1 MAEHGRG
8 PCQPRCDAHCPRKKG
23 EALDDGS
30 TYAQR
35 QCSWFPGRRDVRL
48 WRRPVALHV
57 AMRCDQAIHDVA
69 CPDESS
75 ESMSKPE
82 NGRRGLGDTQI
93 GTGKDLCDPILRRV
107 VLVLGP
113 FPFRS
118 ARPRRRDLMRV
129 KVAAWPGRAPC
140 FWIPSF
146 RALQSRS
153 SLQSR
158 HDTAGHR
165 QQVSRVPAARLERSR
180 GEILLAGTHTLS
192 SQCVLRQAEQP
203 E

>member
-1 MAEHGRG
+1 MRT
-8 PCQPRCDAHCPRKKG
+8 AHEKKG

>member
-1 MAEHGRG
+1 MRTARDGKR
-8 PCQPRCDAHCPRKKG
+8 

-35 QCSWFPGRRDVRL
+35 QCSWPPGGMSVSGV

-57 AMRCDQAIHDVA
+57 AMRCDQAIRNVA
-69 CPDESS
+69 CPDESTK
-75 ESMSKPE
+75 SMSKPE
-82 NGRRGLGDTQI
+82 NGRRGVGDTQI

-113 FPFRS
+113 FPLRS
-118 ARPRRRDLMRV
+118 ARPRPRDLMRV

-146 RALQSRS
+146 RALQKQPPESRR
-153 SLQSR
+153 LVI
-158 HDTAGHR
+158 
-165 QQVSRVPAARLERSR
+165 VSRFPVSRPRDWNGAEARYCW
-180 GEILLAGTHTLS
+180 HTLS
-192 SQCVLRQAEQP
+192 SQRVLRQAEQP